1 MSAASNRLAIDG
13 GQPVRAEPLPPMY
26 PGGMLIGENE
36 IAVVLDVLRARRL
49 FRYFGPDADR
59 PSAVAEFERR
69 FAADRGAEFAVACS
83 SGSGA
88 LHVAL
93 MAAGVGPGDEVIV
106 PGYSYIA
113 TAASVVMAGA
123 VPVIAEVDDSLTLDP
138 EDFARKISPL
148 TAAVMPV
155 HMRGAPCA
163 MDRVLEIAA
172 ANEIAVIEDVA
183 QANGATYHGRQCGT
197 LGTIGAFSLQFNKII
212 TTGEGGVVVTHDRE
226 TCLRSVS
233 AHDASMIWQRDL
245 PGVAARFPG
254 SNYRMSELVG
264 ALALAQ
270 LGRHEPILEAMRV
283 GKRRIKDAIA
293 AAVARRGMS
302 FRRLNDSDGDT
313 AVALM
318 LFSPTAADARRFA
331 AALNAERVA
340 AGTTYDQGVPD
351 RHIYRHWDAI
361 MQKKGHAAGRT
372 VWSPQV
378 YSGDVEYAPD
388 MCPRTL
394 DYLART
400 IQLDV
405 SPSLTERDQEDVIN
419 AVLKVAAG
427 LPAP

>member
-1 MSAASNRLAIDG
+1 MGAASGRLAIDG

-26 PGGMLIGENE
+26 PGGMLIGEDE
-36 IAVVLDVLRARRL
+36 IAAVLDVMRARRL
-49 FRYFGPDADR
+49 FRYFAPDPDR

-69 FAADRGAEFAVACS
+69 FVADRGAGFAVACS

-93 MAAGVGPGDEVIV
+93 MAAGVGPGNEVIV

-113 TAASVVMAGA
+113 AAASVVMAGA

-138 EDFARKISPL
+138 EDFARKISPQ

-172 ANEIAVIEDVA
+172 TSNLAVIEDVA
-183 QANGATYHGRQCGT
+183 QANGATYRWRQCGT
-197 LGTIGAFSLQFNKII
+197 LGAVGAFSLQFNKII
-212 TTGEGGVVVTHDRE
+212 TTGEGGVVVTDDRE
-226 TCLRSVS
+226 TYLRCVS

-245 PGVAARFPG
+245 PDVAARFPG

-270 LGRHEPILEAMRV
+270 LGRHEPILAAMRG
-283 GKRRIKDAIA
+283 GKRRIKDAIT
-293 AAVARRGMS
+293 AAVARWGMS
-302 FRRLNDSDGDT
+302 FRRLNDTDGDT

-331 AALNAERVA
+331 TALHAENVA
-340 AGTTYDQGVPD
+340 AGTIYDQGVPD
-351 RHIYRHWDAI
+351 RHICRHWDAI

-378 YSGDVEYAPD
+378 YSGNVEYAPD

-394 DYLART
+394 DYLEQT
-400 IQLDV
+400 VQLDV
-405 SPSLTERDQEDVIN
+405 SPSLTERDQDDVIN
-419 AVLKVAAG
+419 AVVKVAAG

>member
-1 MSAASNRLAIDG
+1 MKAATGKLAIDG
-13 GQPVRAEPLPPMY
+13 GQPVRSEPLPPMY
-26 PGGMLIGENE
+26 PGGMLIGEDE
-36 IAVVLDVLRARRL
+36 IEAALDVLRARRL
-49 FRYFGPDADR
+49 FRYFGPDPDR
-59 PSAVAEFERR
+59 PSTVAEFERR
-69 FAADRGAEFAVACS
+69 FAAERGAEFAVACS

-93 MAAGVGPGDEVIV
+93 MAVGIGPGDEVIG

-138 EDFARKISPL
+138 DDFAAKISPH

-163 MDRVLEIAA
+163 MDRVLEVASGKG
-172 ANEIAVIEDVA
+172 IAVIEDVA
-183 QANGATYHGRQCGT
+183 QANGASYRGRQCGT
-197 LGTIGAFSLQFNKII
+197 LGAVGAFSLQFNKII
-212 TTGEGGVVVTHDRE
+212 TTGEAGAVIADDRE
-226 TCLRSVS
+226 TYLRAVS

-245 PGVAARFPG
+245 PDVEARFPG

-270 LGRHEPILEAMRV
+270 LGRHQSVLEAMRV
-283 GKRRIKDAIA
+283 GKRRIKDAIVA
-293 AAVARRGMS
+293 AITRRGMS
-302 FRRLNDSDGDT
+302 FRRLNDAGGDT

-331 AALNAERVA
+331 AALNAENVA
-340 AGTTYDQGVPD
+340 AGTIYDQGVPD

-372 VWSPQV
+372 VWSPEV

-400 IQLDV
+400 VHLDI
-405 SPSLTERDQEDVIN
+405 SPSLTEQDQEDVIN

-427 LPAP
+427 LSAP